1 MNAARDVNLAA
12 GTLLSLDHARG
23 IEVSV
28 RSGCVWITEESRPDD
43 IWLCTGERTSLGGD
57 GLAVIE
63 AIGGS
68 DAHFALC

>member
-1 MNAARDVNLAA
+1 VNASRDVNLAA
-12 GTLLSLDHARG
+12 GTVLRLDHPRG

-28 RSGCVWITEESRPDD
+28 RSGCVWITEESRVDD

-63 AIGGS
+63 AIGAAN
-68 DAHFALC
+68 AHFALC